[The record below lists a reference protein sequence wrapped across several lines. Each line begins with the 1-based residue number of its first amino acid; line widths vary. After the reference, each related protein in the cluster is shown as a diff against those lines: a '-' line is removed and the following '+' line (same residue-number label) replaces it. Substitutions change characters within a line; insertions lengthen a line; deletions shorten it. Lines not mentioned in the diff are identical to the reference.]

1 MHCPTKLFRHSLVEN
16 NFTLLHMRDDLVNI
30 PLLGTAFR
38 GQLPMLEEITPE
50 NLQYDVKDAEQVR
63 LPSGCLKHPHCFAPN
78 QCISDDTY
86 WKHVWQ

>member
-1 MHCPTKLFRHSLVEN
+1 MHCPFFCCSLVEN
-16 NFTLLHMRDDLVNI
+16 DFTLLHMRDDLVNI

-63 LPSGCLKHPHCFAPN
+63 PRSGCLKPPPLLCASLDAFPRE
-78 QCISDDTY
+78 TY
-86 WKHVWQ
+86 W